1 MVDLSESSPNGRAE
15 RLSRLVTA
23 APARGGTSP
32 ENVARL
38 VAAARACFARQGV
51 QKTRMGHVAEEA
63 GMARQTTYDFVTGLD
78 ELVELAVL
86 QRAREIAGL
95 VTERIGRGPRKAADA
110 MVEHLATLTE
120 LTRDD
125 TEFAHIGDALSRG
138 QALSWIGTSGRM
150 QAILL
155 DNLRP
160 RFDQARRQ
168 GVLRE
173 DVPEPEMTAW
183 IQTSLSSLLGRVDL
197 SPQELRHTIRT
208 FLLPALLRDA
218 D

>member
-1 MVDLSESSPNGRAE
+1 MASPRTSSPSERPE
-15 RLSRLVTA
+15 RLSRLVTT
-23 APARGGTSP
+23 APARGANP

-38 VAAARACFARQGV
+38 VAAARTCFARHGV

-63 GMARQTTYDFVTGLD
+63 GMARQTAYDFVTGLD

-86 QRAREIAGL
+86 QRAREIADL
-95 VTERIGRGPRKAADA
+95 VSEQVGRGPRKAAEA

-120 LTRDD
+120 ITREDP
-125 TEFAHIGDALSRG
+125 EFAHIADALSRR
-138 QALSWIGTSGRM
+138 QALNWIGTSVRM

-160 RFDQARRQ
+160 RFEQARRQ

-173 DVPEPEMTAW
+173 EVPEAEMTAW
-183 IQTSLSSLLGRVDL
+183 IQTSLSSLLGRADL

-208 FLLPALLRDA
+208 FLLPALLHHA
-218 D
+218 S